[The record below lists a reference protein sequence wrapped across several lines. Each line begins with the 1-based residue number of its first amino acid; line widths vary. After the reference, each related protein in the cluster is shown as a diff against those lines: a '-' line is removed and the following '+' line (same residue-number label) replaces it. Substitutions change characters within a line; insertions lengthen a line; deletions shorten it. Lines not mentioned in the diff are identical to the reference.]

1 MKKKILIVA
10 LCFIAVIGSLCA
22 VFFNNDELNNSID
35 TIENVIV
42 NEIEQED
49 VVVSNEVIEEA
60 ENTINAVENAEEL
73 KTVETIEE
81 VNNTRSSVSLSF
93 NNNGGGGKERDTLD
107 RVFNFIFVSF
117 IYLCYFFIYYS

>member
-49 VVVSNEVIEEA
+49 VVVSEEVKEEA
-60 ENTINAVENAEEL
+60 ENTINAVENNEEL

-81 VNNTRSSVSLSF
+81 VDENEIEQDAQVEQENISY
-93 NNNGGGGKERDTLD
+93 NGSNDGRT
-107 RVFNFIFVSF
+107 
-117 IYLCYFFIYYS
+117 